1 MNVQPYLMFEGRC
14 EEAIEFYKKTLDA
27 KVETMMRFRESPSP
41 PPPGSLPP
49 GSEEKILHS
58 ALKIGSSQIMA
69 TDGHCAGHP
78 DFQGFSLTLE
88 TASETEADRLFNGL
102 AQDGKITMPLS
113 KTFFSPRFG
122 MVTDKFGVGWIVMAA
137 RPA

>member
-1 MNVQPYLMFEGRC
+1 MKVQPYLMFEGRC

-27 KVETMMRFRESPSP
+27 KVETMMRFRQSPSP
-41 PPPGSLPP
+41 PPPGSVPP

-69 TDGHCAGHP
+69 TDGHCTGHS

-102 AQDGKITMPLS
+102 AQGGKVTMPLS